1 MCWQMVVYDFQT
13 NYILWPVLHQ
23 TEMHEIHLDCRVYKL
38 EIQIF
43 NQIEDK

>member
-23 TEMHEIHLDCRVYKL
+23 TEMREIHLDCRVYKL
-38 EIQIF
+38 EMQIF
-43 NQIEDK
+43 NQSEDK